1 MHSVLIKILTAL
13 KVFCKFSTV
22 SGISLAVGTGI
33 ILHQGSRASLKE
45 FVDAFKEAVL
55 PAATELRAISESS
68 VCFTVQAEN
77 TAALK
82 ELWERYQD
90 GTLQSNLQEFLVT
103 DDIKQLADGEEVTL
117 TVHVDE
123 QEFNYACL
131 SFIIAEKQGN

>member
-1 MHSVLIKILTAL
+1 M
-13 KVFCKFSTV
+13 
-22 SGISLAVGTGI
+22 SGISLAVGSGI
-33 ILHQGSRASLKE
+33 ILRQGSRASLKE

-82 ELWERYQD
+82 ELWKRYQD

-123 QEFNYACL
+123 QEFNDACF
-131 SFIIAEKQGN
+131 SFIVAEKQGK

>member
-1 MHSVLIKILTAL
+1 M
-13 KVFCKFSTV
+13 

-33 ILHQGSRASLKE
+33 ILRQGSRASLKE

-90 GTLQSNLQEFLVT
+90 RTLQSNLQEFLVT

-117 TVHVDE
+117 TVHVDK
-123 QEFNYACL
+123 QEFNDACL
-131 SFIIAEKQGN
+131 SFIVAEKQGN

>member
-1 MHSVLIKILTAL
+1 MTAL

-33 ILHQGSRASLKE
+33 ILRQGSRSSLRE

-82 ELWERYQD
+82 ELWKRYQD
-90 GTLQSNLQEFLVT
+90 GRLQSNLQEFLVT
-103 DDIKQLADGEEVTL
+103 DDIKQLADGEEVAL
-117 TVHVDE
+117 TVHADE
-123 QEFNYACL
+123 QEFNDACL
-131 SFIIAEKQGN
+131 SLIVAEEQGK

>member
-1 MHSVLIKILTAL
+1 MTAL

-22 SGISLAVGTGI
+22 SGIYLAVGTAI
-33 ILHQGSRASLKE
+33 ILGQGSRSSLGE

-77 TAALK
+77 TAALM

-90 GTLQSNLQEFLVT
+90 GRLQSNLQEFLVT
-103 DDIKQLADGEEVTL
+103 DDIKQLADGEEVAL
-117 TVHVDE
+117 TVHADE
-123 QEFNYACL
+123 QEFNDACL
-131 SFIIAEKQGN
+131 SLIVAEKQGK

>member
-1 MHSVLIKILTAL
+1 MTAL

-33 ILHQGSRASLKE
+33 ILRQGSRASLKE

-77 TAALK
+77 TGALK
-82 ELWERYQD
+82 ELWERYHD

-123 QEFNYACL
+123 QEFNDACF
-131 SFIIAEKQGN
+131 SFIVAEKQGK